1 MPIAHGAE
9 PLSAIPW
16 LSDALR
22 AAQPAPDRTRG
33 VEIARLE
40 DVRPLGP
47 GLLSAAD
54 AGLPEDLWAQASALR
69 VRRLI
74 EQVRGTG
81 VVAARD
87 LFRRLMITQLMVPRG
102 SADASGVLLARSE
115 RLVALGA
122 LEEAQALLAASG
134 LTRIEALRRSFD
146 IALLTGQDQQACV
159 DLLSHPGVA
168 PTDAARIFCLAQ
180 RQEWRQA
187 VLSLAVAREARTLS
201 PAMAEL
207 LSRYL
212 EVTETAPEDRI
223 ALPQPVSPLVYR
235 MLLAIGAGGAGTVDA
250 GLPLAYAHLD
260 LTSTA
265 PPRARMLAAERLVAS
280 GGAPFPLLFAAYRAE
295 TPAASGGVWSR
306 SATIQKLDAALAS
319 EKRADI
325 RAALARADRMLTPLG
340 LRVALARE
348 YAPALAKLRPNAGG
362 DARVAALL
370 LLGDRVRE
378 ASAWLSP
385 APDPQNRAVHAASAA
400 LSGAPVPLTGG
411 RFARAVAAAF
421 SAQALQDPPQTLA
434 LILQDS
440 RRGEALLIALRLLD
454 AGPQIDP
461 GDLTEA
467 LVVLRWLGLERCARR
482 IAAQTLLAARAE

>member
-1 MPIAHGAE
+1 MAPGAQAAE

-22 AAQPAPDRTRG
+22 AAQTAPERTRG

-47 GLLSAAD
+47 GLLSGAE

-74 EQVRGTG
+74 GQIKGTG
-81 VVAARD
+81 VVAARE
-87 LFRRLMITQLMVPRG
+87 LFRRLMITKLMVPRG

-134 LTRIEALRRSFD
+134 LVRIEALRRSFD

-159 DLLSHPGVA
+159 DLLSHPRVA

-187 VLSLAVAREARTLS
+187 VLSLAVARESRTLS

-207 LSRYL
+207 LARYL
-212 EVTETAPEDRI
+212 EVTETAPDDRI
-223 ALPQPVSPLVYR
+223 ALPRPVSPLVYR

-250 GLPLAYAHLD
+250 GLPLAFAHLD

-306 SATIQKLDAALAS
+306 SAAVQTLDEALA
-319 EKRADI
+319 EGERAAI
-325 RAALARADRMLTPLG
+325 LAALARADRLLMPLG

-348 YAPALAKLRPNAGG
+348 YAPSLARLAPVIGG
-362 DARVAALL
+362 DARVAAIFLL
-370 LLGDRVRE
+370 ADMVQE
-378 ASAWLSP
+378 AASWLPP
-385 APDPQNRAVHAASAA
+385 APNPQSRAVTAAHAV
-400 LSGAPVPLTGG
+400 LSGGGVPLTGG
-411 RFARAVAAAF
+411 RLAHAVAAAF
-421 SAQALQDPPQTLA
+421 SAHALRDPPGTLE

-440 RRGEALLIALRLLD
+440 RRGEALLIALRRLD
-454 AGPQIDP
+454 AG
-461 GDLTEA
+461 
-467 LVVLRWLGLERCARR
+467 
-482 IAAQTLLAARAE
+482 